1 MIYLFNYKAEL
12 KNLLYKSGL
21 SLATLE
27 ELGNFSAAIGRSHE
41 SLIVYEPVTDIFNP
55 FVTKGFTQNV
65 LKKTVFSCDVTG
77 GITCETKLKI
87 PNFTLYLPLNIQ
99 SRVFWYFKSLCN
111 KDTVSNKNYQYFR
124 DKRLVRPGI
133 KHTN

>member
-55 FVTKGFTQNV
+55 FITKGLTN
-65 LKKTVFSCDVTG
+65 SPC
-77 GITCETKLKI
+77 
-87 PNFTLYLPLNIQ
+87 
-99 SRVFWYFKSLCN
+99 KSHKMC
-111 KDTVSNKNYQYFR
+111 
-124 DKRLVRPGI
+124 
-133 KHTN
+133 